1 MPFRLRFGEILDAGY
16 SEFMVTSEYAEI
28 LLNGGMTHV
37 NGQPVRLQI
46 VSHYL
51 GHKIVRWTPKHEA
64 LELAA

>member
-46 VSHYL
+46 VSHYP
-51 GHKIVRWTPKHEA
+51 GHKIMRWTPSVRE